1 MKWMGTYLQDVRYAM
16 RSLMKSRA
24 FTAVALITLTIGI
37 GANTAIFSVIDSVL
51 LRPLPFRDP
60 SQVVRLYETEA
71 APGHY
76 PFAPPDFLDWKTQ
89 NKTFQDMALFGW
101 SGDMNLSGGGRPDH
115 VNAVPTEANFFAL
128 LGVQPMLGR
137 TWLSGED
144 QKGKDHVAV
153 LGYGLWRAHFA
164 GDPGIVGRDITLNSE
179 KYTVVGVMPAGF
191 GFPFETQMW
200 VPLDMDSKSLGQRG
214 SHWANAVGRLKP
226 GVSVETARADLKVIS
241 GRLEKTYPNS
251 NDKVGSALV
260 PMRDDLVGDSRGS
273 LLMMLSAV
281 GLVLLIACANVA
293 NLLLSRAVAR
303 QKEMAVRSALGAA
316 RGRLIRQLLTESLLL
331 SLFGGVLGLL
341 VAWILIALAGQ
352 AKSLALPHFNA
363 IQLNFAVL
371 AFTFVLAVVTG
382 VLFGLAPALR
392 LSRPDL
398 HEELKGGAGSLISP
412 GKRRRFTS
420 DILVAGEMALSLLLL
435 VSAGLLLK
443 DFARL
448 RTLDIGVR
456 TQGVFTAAV
465 RLPENQYKEAARQRQ
480 FAQDFLAKA
489 SGIGSVDAAAI
500 TSHLPLEGGS
510 NYYVKLRGQTNQM
523 SDLLVEY
530 HTITPSYFRA
540 MGIRLL
546 EGHTFSRDDIARAVD
561 LDARFERLPKGEELP
576 AAERNAMIYPVVINE
591 TMSHDFW
598 PNRSPLGQLFS
609 QGSDTGPWKQVIG
622 VVSDVREWGLT
633 HKPVPEAYDA
643 FTGSGRFFLVL
654 HTSRP
659 PASLAPDV
667 RRIVA
672 QADASLPLFSVRTM
686 DQVIGENAQGEQFLS
701 LLVGSFAGLA
711 MLLAAVGIYG
721 VLSYA
726 VTERTREIGI
736 RLSLGATRG
745 RVLRQIIIEGMRLA
759 VAGFAVGAVAAV
771 AAGRLLAGLL
781 HEVKPNDPWIFAL
794 TAGCLAAVALLA
806 CYIPARR
813 AARLDPMGALRYE

>member
-1 MKWMGTYLQDVRYAM
+1 MGWMGTYLQDLRYAA

-24 FTAVALITLTIGI
+24 FTAVAAITLTIGI

-60 SQVVRLYETEA
+60 SQLVRLYETEA

-76 PFAPPDFLDWKTQ
+76 PFAPPDFIDWKAQ
-89 NKTFQDMALFGW
+89 NRTFQDMALFGW
-101 SGDMNLSGGGRPDH
+101 SGDMNISGQGRPDH
-115 VNAVPTEANFFAL
+115 VNAVPTEANFFQL
-128 LGVQPMLGR
+128 LGVQPMMGR
-137 TWLSGED
+137 TWLPGED

-153 LGYGLWRAHFA
+153 LSYGLWREHFA
-164 GDPGIVGRDITLNSE
+164 GDPGMVGRNISLNSE
-179 KYTVVGVMPAGF
+179 KYTVVGVMPASF
-191 GFPFETQMW
+191 RFPFQTQMW
-200 VPLDMDSKSLGQRG
+200 VPLDMDPKSLGERG

-226 GVSVETARADLKVIS
+226 GVSLETARADLKVIS

-251 NDKVGSALV
+251 NDKVGSAAV
-260 PMRDDLVGDSRGS
+260 PLRDDLVGDSRGA

-316 RGRLIRQLLTESLLL
+316 RGRLVRQLLTESLLL
-331 SLFGGVLGLL
+331 SLFGGVLGLV
-341 VAWILIALAGQ
+341 VAWILIVLAGQ
-352 AKSLALPHFNA
+352 AKSLALPRFN
-363 IQLNFAVL
+363 ILQLNFEVL

-420 DILVAGEMALSLLLL
+420 DLLVAGEMALSLLLL

-443 DFARL
+443 DFARM

-456 TQGVFTAAV
+456 TEGVFTAAV

-480 FAQDFLAKA
+480 FAQDFLEKA

-530 HTITPSYFRA
+530 HTITPSYFRV

-546 EGHTFSRDDIARAVD
+546 EGRVFGPDDLARATD
-561 LDARFERLPKGEELP
+561 MDARFERLPKGEHLP
-576 AAERNAMIYPVVINE
+576 PEERNAMIYPVVINE
-591 TMSHDFW
+591 TMAHDFW

-643 FTGSGRFFLVL
+643 FTGNDRFFLVL

-659 PASLAPDV
+659 PASLAPGV
-667 RRIVA
+667 RRILA
-672 QADASLPLFSVRTM
+672 QADASLPLFSVRSM
-686 DQVIGENAQGEQFLS
+686 DQVIAENAQGQQFLS

-745 RVLRQIIIEGMRLA
+745 RVLRQIILEGMRLA

-771 AAGRLLAGLL
+771 AAGRMLASLL
-781 HEVKPNDPWIFAL
+781 HEVKPGDPWIFAL
-794 TAGCLAAVALLA
+794 TAGCLALVALLA

-813 AARLDPMGALRYE
+813 AARLDPMTALRYE